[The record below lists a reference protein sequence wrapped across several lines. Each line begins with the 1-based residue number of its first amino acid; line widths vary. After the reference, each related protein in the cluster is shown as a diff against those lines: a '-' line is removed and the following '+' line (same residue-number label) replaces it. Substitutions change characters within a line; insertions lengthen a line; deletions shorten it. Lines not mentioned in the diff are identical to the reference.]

1 MPIRHIV
8 LMKFHEGTEPAAV
21 QALAD
26 GLRGLPERI
35 PVIAAYQVGPDIG
48 LADDNWDF
56 AVSADFESVDDFH
69 AYRTH
74 PDHVAVI
81 RELIQPHVAKR
92 LAVQFD
98 T

>member
-1 MPIRHIV
+1 MSIRHLV
-8 LMKFHEGTEPAAV
+8 LMQFHEGTEPAAI

-26 GLRGLPERI
+26 GLRALPDQI
-35 PVIAAYQVGPDIG
+35 PAIADYKVGPDIG

-69 AYRTH
+69 TYRSH

>member
-1 MPIRHIV
+1 MQ
-8 LMKFHEGTEPAAV
+8 FHEGTDPAAI

-26 GLRGLPERI
+26 GLRSLPERI
-35 PVIAAYQVGPDIG
+35 PAIADYKVGPDID

-69 AYRTH
+69 TYRSH
-74 PDHVAVI
+74 PDHVTVI

-98 T
+98 I